1 MTQRGNATRARLIAA
16 TRKVVKSAGYA
27 NATTKA
33 IAEAAGV
40 AEGTIYRHFPDKV
53 ALFFEAALI
62 DNHETIQELAKLPA
76 RAGEATVAENLE
88 GALLRLAELRQDVL
102 PLELALIGDPDMVR
116 RRQAM
121 QAPDPIPGVT
131 SPPEAIIEYLNSEVE
146 LGRVRSDIDTR
157 ELAFVLLRALFGLVL
172 VPGGPSPTSRTLQ
185 EDIDFFVK
193 LILEGVRPT
202 G

>member
-1 MTQRGNATRARLIAA
+1 LTQRGNATRARLIAA

-157 ELAFVLLRALFGLVL
+157 ELALVLLRALFGLVL

>member
-62 DNHETIQELAKLPA
+62 DNHETIQELARLPA
-76 RAGEATVAENLE
+76 RAGAATVAENLE

-185 EDIDFFVK
+185 EDIHFFVK

>member
-1 MTQRGNATRARLIAA
+1 LTQRGNATRARLIAA

>member
-157 ELAFVLLRALFGLVL
+157 ELALVLLRALFGLVL